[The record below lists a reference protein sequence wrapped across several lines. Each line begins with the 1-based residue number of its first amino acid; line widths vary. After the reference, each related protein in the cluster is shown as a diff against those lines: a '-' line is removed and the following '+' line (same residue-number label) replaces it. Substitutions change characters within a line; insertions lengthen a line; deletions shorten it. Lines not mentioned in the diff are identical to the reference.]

1 MSSGNILESRS
12 CPSAS
17 IILEGKQ
24 EAILSI
30 LNCDLLKSNIHAW
43 ILPCF
48 LCWAESLR
56 SPHLSITK
64 PLCRVQCLS
73 KMESCP
79 LKQIPQLAWCSAK
92 PESWHCSIPAAPN
105 LRDGIAASLPWCSP
119 KPESWHCSISALS
132 QNTSH
137 IPRSLCRGWAGSA
150 LPAGLGDSSG
160 CWWWQQFLLHITF
173 DYQFSYDWRVQVLW
187 RMFLHT

>member
-64 PLCRVQCLS
+64 PLRRVQCLS
-73 KMESCP
+73 KMESHP
-79 LKQIPQLAWCSAK
+79 LKQIPQLA
-92 PESWHCSIPAAPN
+92 
-105 LRDGIAASLPWCSP
+105 WCSP
-119 KPESWHCSISALS
+119 KPESWHCSIPALS